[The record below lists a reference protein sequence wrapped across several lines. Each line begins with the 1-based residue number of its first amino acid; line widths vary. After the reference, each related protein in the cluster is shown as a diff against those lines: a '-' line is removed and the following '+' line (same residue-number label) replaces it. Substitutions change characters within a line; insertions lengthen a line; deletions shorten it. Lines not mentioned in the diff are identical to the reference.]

1 MGTHTPRSVHESL
14 RAALPGWIERRALL
28 DSDVLQALARE
39 GVEVAPDEVDLVV
52 ESLIAEVDREL
63 KWMIEWENKEQAGH
77 DFLSPDID
85 LPTLPRKKK
94 CWRLLSWAGSHGV
107 GARVTDVYRSM
118 NESSIHETFP
128 EQVDG
133 VIKWLTSYRGP
144 SYWDE
149 AREEETEADDDRGGS
164 HD

>member
-1 MGTHTPRSVHESL
+1 L
-14 RAALPGWIERRALL
+14 RAALQRGALL
-28 DSDVLQALARE
+28 ESDVLEALARE
-39 GVEVAPDEVDLVV
+39 EVEIAPDEVDLVV
-52 ESLIAEVDREL
+52 ASLIAEVEREL
-63 KWMIEWENKEQAGH
+63 KWIIEWENKEGAGH

-85 LPTLPRKKK
+85 LPTSRRKKK

-107 GARVTDVYRSM
+107 GEPATDVYPSIY
-118 NESSIHETFP
+118 ESSIYERFP
-128 EQVDG
+128 DQVDG

-149 AREEETEADDDRGGS
+149 VREEEAEADDDRGGT